1 VIGRRWLHA
10 KALRR
15 REEWREMMD
24 TRRALLRGA
33 AALALAVA
41 VVGTTVVAPSA
52 SAAPLTGTED
62 LRGVAEKPKKEKSE
76 AKSDSDDSGLSD
88 VPVIGDVV
96 GVFKDA
102 EPEEIVAGA
111 VTFAGVAAETAIPL
125 IRSLIK

>member
-1 VIGRRWLHA
+1 
-10 KALRR
+10 
-15 REEWREMMD
+15 MN

-41 VVGTTVVAPSA
+41 VLGSTAVAPSA
-52 SAAPLTGTED
+52 SAASLQGSEE
-62 LRGVAEKPKKEKSE
+62 LRAVAAKPKTEKSE
-76 AKSDSDDSGLSD
+76 AGSESKGDGLSD

-96 GVFKDA
+96 GAFKDA

-111 VTFAGVAAETAIPL
+111 VTFAGAAAETAIPL